1 MADEHPPTYYA
12 EAIRQSA
19 KAFVDRCIEITIFA
33 EAAKKVLVAEV
44 PGWHPKMHLAMQDKT
59 LRESVMHMNRAVL
72 QSLEPEAFQ
81 AMILGLLGEQAPP
94 PKGRI
99 D

>member
-1 MADEHPPTYYA
+1 MADEHPPTSYS

-19 KAFVDRCIEITIFA
+19 KFFVDRCIEITIFA
-33 EAAKKVLVAEV
+33 EAAKKVLAAEV

-81 AMILGLLGEQAPP
+81 EIIRGLLKDQPE
-94 PKGRI
+94 GRVN
-99 D
+99 